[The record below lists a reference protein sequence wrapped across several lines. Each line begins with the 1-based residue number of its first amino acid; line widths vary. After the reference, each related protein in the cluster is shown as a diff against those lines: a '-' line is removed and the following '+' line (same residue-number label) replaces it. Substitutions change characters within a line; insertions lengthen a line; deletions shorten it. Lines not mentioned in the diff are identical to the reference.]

1 MIAQIGRDE
10 VGRMRWKKLSQEKKY
25 EAAYAA
31 VSDDSHYKER
41 LEATQFDKFLDIL
54 ALCCG
59 EEEQRRI

>member
-1 MIAQIGRDE
+1 MP
-10 VGRMRWKKLSQEKKY
+10 WKKLSQQSKY

-31 VSDDSHYKER
+31 ASDESHYKER

-59 EEEQRRI
+59 GEEQQRRII